1 MTALENHDRSSRP
14 HLRQPDKGV
23 SAMSKLFEDMMSSL
37 NEIIAFEKG
46 ENADVVVHKVTIREI
61 KAFSPAEIKS
71 IRLNANM
78 TQGTFAAC
86 IGVTKKAV
94 EAWEG
99 GRSKPD
105 GAARRTLGL
114 LQSNPRFADEAGIIT
129 R

>member
-1 MTALENHDRSSRP
+1 MSRYEAIRQGLLE
-14 HLRQPDKGV
+14 
-23 SAMSKLFEDMMSSL
+23 A
-37 NEIIAFEKG
+37 IAYAQG
-46 ENADVVVHKVTIREI
+46 QTQGVVVHTMSVDEVKTFTPEEI
-61 KAFSPAEIKS
+61 KQ
-71 IRLNANM
+71 IRINANM
-78 TQGTFAAC
+78 TQSIFASC

-114 LQSNPRFADEAGIIT
+114 MQKNPRFADEVGIIV

>member
-1 MTALENHDRSSRP
+1 
-14 HLRQPDKGV
+14 
-23 SAMSKLFEDMMSSL
+23 MSKLFDDMMSSL
-37 NEIIAFEKG
+37 NEIIAYENG
-46 ENADVVVHKVTIREI
+46 EGTDVVVHKVT
-61 KAFSPAEIKS
+61 AEIKQ
-71 IRLNANM
+71 IRLNADM
-78 TQGTFAAC
+78 TQSTFAAC

-114 LQSNPRFADEAGIIT
+114 LQMNPRFADEAGIIL

>member
-1 MTALENHDRSSRP
+1 
-14 HLRQPDKGV
+14 
-23 SAMSKLFEDMMSSL
+23 MSKLFDDMMSSL
-37 NEIIAFEKG
+37 NEIIAYENG
-46 ENADVVVHKVTIREI
+46 EETDVVVHKVTIQEV
-61 KAFSPAEIKS
+61 KTFSPTEIRQ
-71 IRLNANM
+71 IRLDANM
-78 TQGTFAAC
+78 TQSTFAAC

-114 LQSNPRFADEAGIIT
+114 FKLNPRYADELGIIT

>member
-1 MTALENHDRSSRP
+1 MSRYDEIMQGLQEALAHANGDPSV
-14 HLRQPDKGV
+14 K
-23 SAMSKLFEDMMSSL
+23 AT
-37 NEIIAFEKG
+37 
-46 ENADVVVHKVTIREI
+46 VHKMSVASVPEAFTPEEI
-61 KAFSPAEIKS
+61 KE
-71 IRLNANM
+71 IRLNAKM
-78 TQGTFAAC
+78 TQSIFASC

-114 LQSNPRFADEAGIIT
+114 FRQNPRYADEVGIIV

>member
-1 MTALENHDRSSRP
+1 MSRYEAIRQGLLE
-14 HLRQPDKGV
+14 
-23 SAMSKLFEDMMSSL
+23 A
-37 NEIIAFEKG
+37 IAYEQGQAK
-46 ENADVVVHKVTIREI
+46 ENVVVRTVSVDEVKTFTPEEI
-61 KAFSPAEIKS
+61 KR

-78 TQGTFAAC
+78 TQSVFASC
-86 IGVTKKAV
+86 IGVTKKAI

-114 LQSNPRFADEAGIIT
+114 MQKNPRFADEAGIIT

>member
-1 MTALENHDRSSRP
+1 
-14 HLRQPDKGV
+14 
-23 SAMSKLFEDMMSSL
+23 MSKLFEDMMSSL
-37 NEIIAFEKG
+37 NEIIAYENGEK
-46 ENADVVVHKVTIREI
+46 ADVVIHKVTISEV
-61 KAFSPAEIKS
+61 KTFTPSEIKS
-71 IRLNANM
+71 IRQNANM
-78 TQGTFAAC
+78 TQSTFAAC

-114 LQSNPRFADEAGIIT
+114 IQKNPRFADEVGIIT